1 MKIGRYHLCGAG
13 ISRTAAAFLKLFGRK
28 IYGIGSQ

>member
-1 MKIGRYHLCGAG
+1 MKIGRYHLCGTG
-13 ISRTAAAFLKLFGRK
+13 ISRAAAASLKLFGRK